1 MAVNVNLV
9 HMKYIEY
16 SIVYLMWIR
25 VEVFVST
32 VDQLSQQQLGPELT
46 TARLVLEYRPFSLS
60 ATQWLAS

>member
-1 MAVNVNLV
+1 
-9 HMKYIEY
+9 
-16 SIVYLMWIR
+16 MWIG

-46 TARLVLEYRPFSLS
+46 MARLVLEYRPFSLS

>member
-16 SIVYLMWIR
+16 SIVYLMWIG

-32 VDQLSQQQLGPELT
+32 VDQLSQQQLGPELNGPS
-46 TARLVLEYRPFSLS
+46 RS
-60 ATQWLAS
+60 